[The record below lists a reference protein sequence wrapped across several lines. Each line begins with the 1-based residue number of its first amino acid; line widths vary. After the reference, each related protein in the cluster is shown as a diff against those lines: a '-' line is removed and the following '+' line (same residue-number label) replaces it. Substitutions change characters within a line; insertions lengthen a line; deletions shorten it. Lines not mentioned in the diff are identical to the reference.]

1 MTDTYINGR
10 SLRLFLID
18 GTATGLITA
27 EIINWTGHALVAP
40 MSRLQDLVKR
50 SETSRSG
57 IYFLIG
63 DDPEDPTRQKLYIG
77 ESDNVRDRLY
87 QHQKSDTKD
96 YVLRVC
102 VITSK
107 DTNLTKGHVRY
118 LEARLIEMAA
128 DADRVTLD
136 NGTRPPRP
144 SLPEADIADMEFFLS
159 QVAIVL
165 PVVQFDI
172 LRPKRP
178 PVKVEAPSQTT
189 EAADYVT
196 LVLKRPS
203 KGGVLAE
210 AIYKD
215 SDFVVLKGAVAR
227 DDNPDAT
234 NHYRQLRQSLI
245 ENGKL
250 TRSVGGSEYTLT
262 DDVSFKSPSAAAAV
276 LLDRNANGRS
286 EWRLKSGEMSLK
298 EYQESLL
305 PAQGEEE

>member
-1 MTDTYINGR
+1 MHQNGR
-10 SLRLFLID
+10 SLRLFLVD
-18 GTATGLITA
+18 GTATGLITV

-50 SETSRSG
+50 PETGRSG
-57 IYFLIG
+57 IYFLMG
-63 DDPEDPTRQKLYIG
+63 DDPKDPTRARLYIG

-87 QHQKSDTKD
+87 QHQKSDAKD
-96 YVLRVC
+96 YVSRVC

-118 LEARLIEMAA
+118 LEARLIEMAKQA
-128 DADRVTLD
+128 GRVTLD

-144 SLPEADIADMEFFLS
+144 ALPEADVADMEFFLT
-159 QVAIVL
+159 QVAIVM
-165 PVVQFDI
+165 PVVQFDF

-178 PVKVEAPSQTT
+178 AEQRGGSPEKDGPDDAI
-189 EAADYVT
+189 D

-215 SDFVVLKGAVAR
+215 SDFVVLKGGSAR
-227 DDNPDAT
+227 EDNPQST
-234 NHYRQLRQSLI
+234 NNYRQLRKSLI
-245 ENGKL
+245 ENGRL
-250 TRSVGGSEYTLT
+250 ARTVDGGEFQIM
-262 DDVSFKSPSAAAAV
+262 DDLSFNSPSAAAAV

-286 EWRLKSGEMSLK
+286 EWRLKGKDVTLK
-298 EYQESLL
+298 DYQDSLL
-305 PAQGEEE
+305 PERGDTE